1 MFKDIAEAIC
11 GLKHVQ
17 GIAKEHYFVYTG
29 DTVLYSI
36 KILVDEGCEN
46 EVKNVVEDLLNQLGI
61 SEHTID
67 VTSVKDEEFKMIH
80 SSLSIENVVSQ
91 YIHDHH
97 HEHEHEC
104 GHEHHHDHEHEC
116 ECDHH
121 HEHEHECECEH
132 HHEHECEC
140 EHHHEHE
147 HHEHEHEH
155 EHEHHHE
162 HQHHHQQPINPI
174 IYNQLPTNL
183 EDPHFQET
191 LNMVRNTKRAQKLL
205 ISSGK
210 LD

>member
-1 MFKDIAEAIC
+1 MFKDISEAIC

-17 GIAKEHYFVYTG
+17 GIAKEHYFIYTG
-29 DTVLYSI
+29 ETVLYSI

-46 EVKNVVEDLLNQLGI
+46 EVKKVVEDLLNQLGI

-97 HEHEHEC
+97 HECEHEHD
-104 GHEHHHDHEHEC
+104 HHDHEC
-116 ECDHH
+116 EHD
-121 HEHEHECECEH
+121 H
-132 HHEHECEC
+132 HHEHECEH
-140 EHHHEHE
+140 EHHE
-147 HHEHEHEH
+147 HHEHEHHDHEEH
-155 EHEHHHE
+155 HHDHDEHEHHHDE
-162 HQHHHQQPINPI
+162 HHHQQPINPN
-174 IYNQLPTNL
+174 IYNRLPANL